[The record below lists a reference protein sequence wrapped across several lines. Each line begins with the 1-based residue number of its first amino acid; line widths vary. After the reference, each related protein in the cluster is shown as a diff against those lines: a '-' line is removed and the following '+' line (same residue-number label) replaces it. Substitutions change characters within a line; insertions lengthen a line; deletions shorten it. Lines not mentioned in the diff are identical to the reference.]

1 MRTLGNLFIILSVII
16 SILFGLEY
24 FSDVLILLVAFALH
38 LAGQFF
44 KNNFTYRNFKVS
56 NRSKPFLNSIIRIS
70 IHTSIYLALFT
81 FVGYLLLIFSRT
93 EFYLSHLQSITQAI
107 VDLTNQ
113 ILTFW
118 INLPSQLL
126 KYGR

>member
-16 SILFGLEY
+16 AILFGLEY
-24 FSDVLILLVAFALH
+24 FSDVLILLVAFVLH
-38 LAGQFF
+38 LAGQHF
-44 KNNFTYRNFKVS
+44 KNNFNFRHFKVS
-56 NRSKPFLNSIIRIS
+56 TRSKPFLNSIVRIS

-93 EFYLSHLQSITQAI
+93 EFYLSHLQSITQGVI
-107 VDLTNQ
+107 DLINQ

-118 INLPSQLL
+118 VNLPSQLL